1 MLPGRR
7 QLGWPTSS
15 AEHCHAQRRAGQ
27 CDLYISCPALQACWD
42 AGCCAREASARGT
55 ALAER
60 SRAKFQQEPL
70 SRLLGQDNTATDQG
84 SKLSVVRQQHLLDVP
99 ARVCHGSR
107 RFPGC
112 DSAAPP
118 AWRRSSG
125 AARGRPGGLQIH
137 RPAIQRRSSIGAT
150 LSEAAA
156 AGRHQP
162 ASTRRDS
169 RLLSA
174 VLRSQA
180 DQPAPAERPGR
191 SKRLKQRQPTRSAFS
206 SLSGRLD
213 QPHVSSSRSWLPPA
227 PLGSAAPFT
236 AAAIAADCAPCRAA
250 ACRLLLLTASHGARG
265 SAGAV

>member
-1 MLPGRR
+1 MT
-7 QLGWPTSS
+7 TSS
-15 AEHCHAQRRAGQ
+15 AEHCHAPKRAGQ
-27 CDLYISCPALQACWD
+27 CHPISSSTLRPFWD

-60 SRAKFQQEPL
+60 SREKFQQEPL

-112 DSAAPP
+112 ERDSAAPP

-150 LSEAAA
+150 LSEAAT

-213 QPHVSSSRSWLPPA
+213 QPHVSSSLSWLPPA

-250 ACRLLLLTASHGARG
+250 ACRLPLLTASHGARG